1 MSGGPDSKIDE
12 MIEGHEARNKALRRV
27 FIEKG
32 LDLREPRLIE
42 CHFWTWSSQ
51 DADDIAKSL
60 VALGFKILRQQQA
73 ASPRDP
79 SLWNVEAGI
88 TQSIELTLRREF
100 KDELVRL
107 AAAYSGEYDGWGTA
121 L

>member
-1 MSGGPDSKIDE
+1 MSGDPDSKIDAI
-12 MIEGHEARNKALRRV
+12 IEGHEARNKALRRL

-32 LDLREPRLIE
+32 ANLREPRFIE
-42 CHFWTWSSQ
+42 CHFWTWSSE
-51 DADDIAKSL
+51 DADGIAKSL
-60 VALGFKILRQQQA
+60 VALGFKILVQRQA
-73 ASPRDP
+73 TSPSDS

-100 KDELVRL
+100 TDELVRL
-107 AAAYSGEYDGWGTA
+107 AAAHSGEYDGWGTA